1 MIAMQYSFTLP
12 ADYDM
17 SIIARR
23 IRDKG
28 PLLDGFPRLR
38 FKAYLS
44 ARKEDAGF
52 SSAENL
58 YAPFYLWDEPEGI
71 DSFLSGPGFATL
83 TRDFG
88 WPSVQTWLIW
98 QADLG
103 EGLGNARY
111 ATRVVRPIAPFSDL
125 AEQRAEAVA
134 AMGAARRQGALAAIA
149 AFDPTKWLLVEFSL
163 WPELPVTTDAMQV
176 YTVGHVSLAG
186 GIAERD
192 PASPRSV
199 NR

>member
-17 SIIARR
+17 SIIDRR

-44 ARKEDAGF
+44 ARKQDPGF
-52 SSAENL
+52 ASAENL

-71 DSFLSGPGFATL
+71 DSFLSSPGFAAL

-88 WPSVQTWLIW
+88 WPSVQTWLVW

-103 EGLGNARY
+103 ADLGNARY
-111 ATRVVRPIAPFSDL
+111 ATRVVRPIAPFSNL
-125 AEQRAEAVA
+125 ADQRDTAAA
-134 AMGAARRQGALAAIA
+134 AMRSARENGALAAIA

-163 WPELPVTTDAMQV
+163 WATLPTTTEAMQV
-176 YTVGHVSLAG
+176 YTVGHVSL
-186 GIAERD
+186 
-192 PASPRSV
+192 PTASDED
-199 NR
+199 

>member
-12 ADYDM
+12 ADYNM
-17 SIIARR
+17 TIIDRR

-44 ARKEDAGF
+44 ARKKDAGF
-52 SSAENL
+52 SSSENL

-71 DSFLSGPGFATL
+71 DSFLSSPGFATL

-88 WPSVQTWLIW
+88 WPSVATWLIW

-103 EGLGNARY
+103 PDLAAARF
-111 ATRVVRPIAPFSDL
+111 ATRQIQPIAPYSDL
-125 AEQRAEAVA
+125 AETREATSREAQA
-134 AMGAARRQGALAAIA
+134 ALNTGALAVIK
-149 AFDPTKWLLVEFSL
+149 AFDPGAWRQLQFCL
-163 WPELPVTTDAMQV
+163 WPTVPKTTNAQF
-176 YTVGHVSLAG
+176 YAVGHVSLPPP
-186 GIAERD
+186 E
-192 PASPRSV
+192 
-199 NR
+199 

>member
-17 SIIARR
+17 TIIDRR

-44 ARKEDAGF
+44 AKKQDTG
-52 SSAENL
+52 SAASENL

-71 DSFLSGPGFATL
+71 DSFLSSPGFAAL

-88 WPSVQTWLIW
+88 WPSVVVW
-98 QADLG
+98 QVWRCELAPELG
-103 EGLGNARY
+103 TARY
-111 ATRVVRPIAPFSDL
+111 ATRTIRAIAPYSNLAGLQETATSD
-125 AEQRAEAVA
+125 ARS
-134 AMGAARRQGALAAIA
+134 AMDAGALAAIA
-149 AFDPTKWLLVEFSL
+149 AFDPTNWRELRFCL
-163 WPELPVTTDAMQV
+163 WQKLPEMAQELQI
-176 YTVGHVSLAG
+176 YTVGHVSLPKL
-186 GIAERD
+186 R
-192 PASPRSV
+192 
-199 NR
+199 

>member
-17 SIIARR
+17 EIIDRR
-23 IRDKG
+23 IREKG

-44 ARKEDAGF
+44 AKRQDADPA
-52 SSAENL
+52 STENL

-88 WPSVQTWLIW
+88 WPSVQTWQIW
-98 QADLG
+98 QAKLAPDPDA
-103 EGLGNARY
+103 ARY
-111 ATRVVRPIAPFSDL
+111 ATREIQTIPPYSHL
-125 AEQRAEAVA
+125 AELRERATENTHS
-134 AMGAARRQGALAAIA
+134 AMQAGALAAIA
-149 AFDPTKWLLVEFSL
+149 GFDPTTWRQLLFCL
-163 WPELPVTTDAMQV
+163 WREVPVGAQTAQI
-176 YTVGHVSLAG
+176 YAVGHLS
-186 GIAERD
+186 R
-192 PASPRSV
+192 PR
-199 NR
+199 